1 MRYRR
6 YLIAIAVIIIS
17 LVSFL
22 GVSDMMFG
30 GRVRSEVERMF
41 ADSKDVS
48 DRVFSYQQIEGLPE
62 PVQRYFKYALKDGQ
76 HYISYAR
83 LRHTGTLRTSGEQG
97 WMPISGEE
105 YFTTQEPA
113 FVWYAKARVQPI
125 PIMWIA
131 ARDMYFQGKGSML
144 IKLFSVYTM
153 GDSRGREIDQGAL
166 VRYLAEAVWFPTA
179 LLPNEYLHW
188 EPVDSNSA
196 KALFAHRSVTVTA
209 IFHFNEKGE
218 VTRIEA
224 ERYAEIGG
232 PLEKWSVYCT
242 KYIEFGRVRLPSSV
256 EAVWNLKSGDLSY
269 ARFEVTEIEFNKPAT
284 Y

>member
-1 MRYRR
+1 MRHKR
-6 YLIAIAVIIIS
+6 YLVAIAVIVLS

-30 GRVRSEVERMF
+30 RQVRSEVERMF
-41 ADSKDVS
+41 SDSEDIS
-48 DRVFSYQQIEGLPE
+48 DRIFTYQQIEGLPE

-83 LRHTGTLRTSGEQG
+83 LRHTGTFRTSPDGN

-113 FVWYAKARVQPI
+113 FVWYAKVRPN

-131 ARDMYFQGKGSML
+131 ARDMYFEGKGNML
-144 IKLFSVYTM
+144 IKLFSAFTV

-166 VRYLAEAVWFPTA
+166 VRYLGEAVWFPTA

-188 EPVDSNSA
+188 EPRDSNSA
-196 KALFAHRSVTVTA
+196 RAVFTHKGLTVTA
-209 IFHFNEKGE
+209 IFHFNERGE
-218 VTRIEA
+218 VTGLEA
-224 ERYAEIGG
+224 ERYREIGG
-232 PLEKWSVYCT
+232 PLEKWSGYCT
-242 KYIEFGRVRLPSSV
+242 KYIEIAGVRVPGSM

-269 ARFEVTEIEFNKPAT
+269 ARFELTEIEFNKPSA